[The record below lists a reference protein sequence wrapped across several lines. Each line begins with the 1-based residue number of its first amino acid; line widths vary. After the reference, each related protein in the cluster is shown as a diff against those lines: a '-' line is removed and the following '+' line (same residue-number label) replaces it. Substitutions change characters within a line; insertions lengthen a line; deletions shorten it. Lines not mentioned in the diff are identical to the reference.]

1 MRARRLVGF
10 RIGVLFGLAL
20 AVAAALLLYSRPT
33 IEYAFFEIPDDAYV
47 DIPAGAE
54 QVVSG
59 WWILLVALPHRTRV
73 VRKATAKLTEYRI
86 ALTDVLDLRR
96 SRRQDIRDI
105 ESVCLALGPYRNLTT
120 LTASTLFLHPH
131 CQVLNHAGKRI
142 YGNTE
147 VDFLQDYSQDKLDRF
162 LQFAVQIATTG
173 LRGDMGGSITRS
185 HAFDSRYK
193 TKEIFAQAG
202 VEVRKERIK
211 CLFWKESLRT
221 STIIRER
228 QVDLGGIFET
238 EARLRFLLPI
248 RNPMDCA
255 LSNLKTGH
263 VERFPGLSRSTPTHQ
278 VVQAILD
285 EIFWFASLR
294 RQYPDRFH
302 YFFEYAISPTMLADL
317 ARFLRL
323 EPDETWIAN
332 ALAAMKINPGYEHD
346 EALVRFYR
354 DYVNDQGASFPEL
367 AEGLRAFTT

>member
-1 MRARRLVGF
+1 MRARRLAGF
-10 RIGVLFGLAL
+10 RIWALLGLVL
-20 AVAAALLLYSRPT
+20 AVAGALLVYYPPT
-33 IEYAFFEIPDDAYV
+33 IELAYFDLPDDASV
-47 DIPAGAE
+47 DIPDGAE
-54 QVVSG
+54 QLVSG
-59 WWILLVALPHRTRV
+59 WWILLVVLPHRPRV
-73 VRKATAKLTEYRI
+73 VRRAATKLTEYRI

-120 LTASTLFLHPH
+120 LTASTLFLHPN

-142 YGNTE
+142 YGNAQ
-147 VDFLQDYSQDKLDRF
+147 VDFLQDYSQNKMDRF
-162 LQFAVQIATTG
+162 LQFAVQISAAG

-185 HAFDSRYK
+185 HAFDPRYR
-193 TKEIFAQAG
+193 TKEIFGQGG
-202 VEVRKERIK
+202 VEARKECIRS
-211 CLFWKESLRT
+211 LFWKESLRT

-228 QVDLGGIFET
+228 RVDLGAIFET
-238 EARLRFLLPI
+238 EPRLRFLLPI
-248 RNPMDCA
+248 RNPIDCA

-263 VERFPGLSRSTPTHQ
+263 VARFPGLSRSTPTPQ

-323 EPDETWIAN
+323 PPDETWIAN

-346 EALVRFYR
+346 KTLVGFYR
-354 DYVNDQGASFPEL
+354 DYVDRKGATFPEL
-367 AEGLRAFTT
+367 AEGLHAFST

>member
-1 MRARRLVGF
+1 MRLPQTAAANAGHEHRMRARRLAGF
-10 RIGVLFGLAL
+10 RIWALLGLVL
-20 AVAAALLLYSRPT
+20 AVAGALLVYYQPT
-33 IEYAFFEIPDDAYV
+33 IELAYFDLPDDASV
-47 DIPAGAE
+47 DIPDGAE

-59 WWILLVALPHRTRV
+59 GWILLVVLPHRPRV
-73 VRKATAKLTEYRI
+73 VRRAATKLTEYRI

-120 LTASTLFLHPH
+120 LTASTLFLHPNA
-131 CQVLNHAGKRI
+131 Q
-142 YGNTE
+142 
-147 VDFLQDYSQDKLDRF
+147 VDFLQDYSQNKMDRF
-162 LQFAVQIATTG
+162 LQFAVQISAAG

-185 HAFDSRYK
+185 HAFDPRYR
-193 TKEIFAQAG
+193 TKEIFGQGG
-202 VEVRKERIK
+202 VEARKECIRS
-211 CLFWKESLRT
+211 LFWKESLRT

-228 QVDLGGIFET
+228 RVDLGAIFET
-238 EARLRFLLPI
+238 EPRLRFLLPI
-248 RNPMDCA
+248 RNPIDCA

-263 VERFPGLSRSTPTHQ
+263 VGRFPGLSRSTPTPQ

-323 EPDETWIAN
+323 PPDETWIAN

-346 EALVRFYR
+346 KTLVGFY
-354 DYVNDQGASFPEL
+354 
-367 AEGLRAFTT
+367 